1 MKTVAH
7 TGQSSRVALAMAVS
21 AFALTLTACGNFKEA
36 IGATKQSPDEFA
48 IQTRA
53 PLAVPAD
60 FSLKPPQPGAPRP
73 QDADISTRARQT
85 LTGNAPA
92 RPASEGENALLASAG
107 ADKADPKIRTELQTE
122 QRERR
127 AEAARHSYADA
138 ILFWNS
144 APTDHGQPLD
154 AAEESKRL
162 NETHSMTA
170 QATTDGSAAAAPAP
184 AEPEKPADKPV
195 IEKDD
200 KSGGWFSGWF

>member
-1 MKTVAH
+1 VKTVAH
-7 TGQSSRVALAMAVS
+7 SGQGSRVALAMAVS

-36 IGATKQSPDEFA
+36 IGAAKQSPDEFA

-53 PLAVPAD
+53 PLAVPAE

-73 QDADISTRARQT
+73 QDADISTRARQA

-92 RPASEGENALLASAG
+92 HPATEGENALLANAG
-107 ADKADPKIRTELQTE
+107 ADKADPKIRTELMTE
-122 QRERR
+122 QHVRR
-127 AEAARHSYADA
+127 AAAARYSYADT
-138 ILFWNS
+138 ILFWHS
-144 APTDHGQPLD
+144 APTDNGQPLD

-162 NETHSMTA
+162 NESHVMAAQTA
-170 QATTDGSAAAAPAP
+170 AGGSATS
-184 AEPEKPADKPV
+184 EPPKPSDKPV